1 MFLENQ
7 LVIDIDEVEKQKF
20 LDEIPTPIPLP
31 IKHNNRGKDI
41 LEDQGN
47 IGNDTVEGIDPT
59 IEQEPLEPLM
69 ELPLRR
75 SRRER

>member
-31 IKHNNRGKDI
+31 IKHNNHGKDI

-59 IEQEPLEPLM
+59 IEKNL
-69 ELPLRR
+69 
-75 SRRER
+75 